1 MRDCERPSRH
11 ILDFVHALAGDRWR
25 NLRRLV
31 LQKSKKIFATE
42 SPLSP
47 LSHSKASQASRV
59 GPSPQRSFADIQECR
74 GLTDIE
80 KLVRIGYL
88 LRTQGFTQ

>member
-1 MRDCERPSRH
+1 MRDCEWPSRQ
-11 ILDFVHALAGDRWR
+11 ILNFVDALPRDRGG
-25 NLRRLV
+25 NPRRLL
-31 LQKSKKIFATE
+31 LQKSKKIFAAE
-42 SPLSP
+42 SPLTS
-47 LSHSKASQASRV
+47 LSHSKASQAARV